1 MLIELFRLYSD
12 IVNDSLS
19 EFSYD
24 ADLAG
29 LSYNFLQH
37 SGGLLVSMS
46 GYNDK
51 MVVLVQHVL
60 EKIKGLA
67 VNPERLAVMKEQ
79 VSCTLLVLR
88 LTTEDFYMKVK
99 RDWENFYL
107 GQSYSLSDYYGRY
120 ILTNQTWTV
129 EERLAELSCELRFIQ
144 ILMTIN

>member
-1 MLIELFRLYSD
+1 MYSD

-60 EKIKGLA
+60 EKIKALA

-79 VSCTLLVLR
+79 VSASPTVPKFSIKFAL
-88 LTTEDFYMKVK
+88 
-99 RDWENFYL
+99 FYL
-107 GQSYSLSDYYGRY
+107 RPNVIGR
-120 ILTNQTWTV
+120 T
-129 EERLAELSCELRFIQ
+129 FI
-144 ILMTIN
+144 